1 MKTRYEMAKLF
12 SIERDFDGGIKVI
25 AGNMTKTYNNNLS
38 ISTVSFLFG
47 LSEYV
52 ARSAELFEKYVKPEQ
67 EAEFSDRMLTTA
79 NRVEK
84 EPDSFGPVIH
94 KMQVGGA
101 GGVMRTSVE
110 VTISRI
116 EFAFALAMKDSD
128 KTFDAIIHDIA
139 VKKLISVIK

>member
-1 MKTRYEMAKLF
+1 MKTRYEMEKLF
-12 SIERDFDGGIKVI
+12 SVERDSDGNIKVI
-25 AGNMTKTYNNNLS
+25 AGNMTKTYNDLP

-52 ARSAELFEKYVKPEQ
+52 ARSAGLFEKYVKPER

-110 VTISRI
+110 MTISRI
-116 EFAFALAMKDSD
+116 EFALAMKDSD

>member
-1 MKTRYEMAKLF
+1 MKTRYEMVKLF
-12 SIERDFDGGIKVI
+12 SVERDFDGNIKVI
-25 AGNMTKTYNNNLS
+25 AGNMTKTYNNLP

-52 ARSAELFEKYVKPEQ
+52 ARSAELFEKYVKPER
-67 EAEFSDRMLTTA
+67 EAEFSDHMLTTA
-79 NRVEK
+79 NCVEK
-84 EPDSFGPVIH
+84 EPDSFGPVTH

-101 GGVMRTSVE
+101 REVMRTSVE

-116 EFAFALAMKDSD
+116 EFAFALAIDDS
-128 KTFDAIIHDIA
+128 KRTFDAVIHDIA

>member
-1 MKTRYEMAKLF
+1 MKTRYEMTKLF
-12 SIERDFDGGIKVI
+12 SVEKDFDGNLKVI
-25 AGNMTKTYNNNLS
+25 AGNMTKTYSNLP
-38 ISTVSFLFG
+38 ISTVWFLFG
-47 LSEYV
+47 LSGYV
-52 ARSAELFEKYVKPEQ
+52 ARSAELFEKYVKPER
-67 EAEFSDRMLTTA
+67 EVEFSDRMLTTA
-79 NRVEK
+79 NCVEK

-94 KMQVGGA
+94 KMQVGGT

>member
-1 MKTRYEMAKLF
+1 MTKLF
-12 SIERDFDGGIKVI
+12 SVERDFDGNIKVI
-25 AGNMTKTYNNNLS
+25 AGNTTKTYNDLP

-52 ARSAELFEKYVKPEQ
+52 ARSAELFEKYAGPER
-67 EAEFSDRMLTTA
+67 ENEFSDNMLTTA
-79 NRVEK
+79 NCVEK
-84 EPDSFGPVIH
+84 EPDSFGPDIH

-116 EFAFALAMKDSD
+116 EFAFALAMKASD

-139 VKKLISVIK
+139 VKKLIDVIK

>member
-1 MKTRYEMAKLF
+1 MAKLF
-12 SIERDFDGGIKVI
+12 SVEKDFGDGIKVI
-25 AGNMTKTYNNNLS
+25 AGNMTKTYNNLP

-67 EAEFSDRMLTTA
+67 ESGFSDRMLTTA
-79 NRVEK
+79 NCVEK
-84 EPDSFGPVIH
+84 KPDSFGSVIH

-101 GGVMRTSVE
+101 GGVMCTSVE

-116 EFAFALAMKDSD
+116 EFAFALAMKASD

-139 VKKLISVIK
+139 VKKLIDVIK